1 MGREASNTT
10 VHAAPPDESGFLK
23 RNLPPPRKYCLCR
36 EPLLARRSLV
46 RRQFLLTHA
55 PWKIFIPHSTTTM
68 ANTSVAAV
76 NTSKEATLIQLL
88 RFPSPTS
95 GLVDS
100 IHPLQSR
107 DERPLTTG
115 TRCGVRRTRH

>member
-10 VHAAPPDESGFLK
+10 AHAAMPDEPGVLK

-55 PWKIFIPHSTTTM
+55 PWKIFIPHNTTTM

-76 NTSKEATLIQLL
+76 NTSKEATLIL
-88 RFPSPTS
+88 
-95 GLVDS
+95 
-100 IHPLQSR
+100 
-107 DERPLTTG
+107 
-115 TRCGVRRTRH
+115 